1 LDTSVKAILPKPFD
15 ASPRSNVHLSHTIV
29 IGLVACLDAAIILV
43 TGFGLFELY
52 LDSAPDYLSRYL
64 GVITIYTILTLQ
76 TFNTAGLYRFN
87 AIIRPRKHA
96 RKIPVICSAVFLAI
110 VAIGFALKISADF
123 SRIWSFAWFV
133 SSTSFLWLSR
143 FAVQRFLR
151 KAAAAGALTRNII
164 IYGGGDHG
172 RKLIEHLERIR
183 EPWNH
188 IVGVFDDRSDRVGD
202 TVAGYPVLGN
212 LNDMLDYGRLNRSDE
227 ILIALPWNSQQRVL
241 QIVRILTA
249 LPANIRLSSEIA
261 GHELLHQSVSYKFG
275 VPMLN
280 IMEKPVSGW
289 GALSKNILDVMLGVL
304 FTLIA
309 LPIMALAAIAIKLES
324 KGPILF
330 KQQRYGFNNQ
340 LIEVYKFRSMY
351 TEMTDANAEQLTTR
365 DDPRV
370 TRVGAFLRRTSLD
383 ELPQLLNVLKGEMS
397 VVGPRPHAT
406 RAKAAG
412 KLYEDVVD
420 GYAIRHKVKPGI
432 TGWAQVNGWRGNTD
446 TEGDIMGRLEHDF
459 YYIENW
465 SVMFDLYIILRTI
478 KAVIVGDKNAY

>member
-1 LDTSVKAILPKPFD
+1 M
-15 ASPRSNVHLSHTIV
+15 RSRGFAAARRTNIHLSHTIV
-29 IGLVACLDAAIILV
+29 TGLVIAMDAAIILI
-43 TGFGLFELY
+43 TGLGLFELY
-52 LDSAPDYLSRYL
+52 LDSEPTYVSRYL
-64 GVITIYTILTLQ
+64 GVIAVYTILALQ
-76 TFNTAGLYRFN
+76 TFNTVGLYRFN
-87 AIIRPRKHA
+87 SIIQPRRHVK
-96 RKIPVICSAVFLAI
+96 KIPVICGTVFLTI
-110 VAIGFALKISADF
+110 VALGFALKISADF
-123 SRIWSFAWFV
+123 SRVWSFAWLV
-133 SSTSFLWLSR
+133 SSTTLLCLNR
-143 FAVQRFLR
+143 FVVKRVLR
-151 KAAAAGALTRNII
+151 KAAAAGALTRNIVV
-164 IYGGGDHG
+164 YGGGEHG
-172 RKLIEHLERIR
+172 RKLIEHLEKIR

-212 LNDMLDYGRLNRSDE
+212 LSDMLEYGRKNRSDE
-227 ILIALPWNSQQRVL
+227 VLIALPWNSQKRIL
-241 QIVRILTA
+241 NIVRILTA
-249 LPANIRLSSEIA
+249 LPANIRLSSEIL

-275 VPMLN
+275 IPMLN

-289 GALSKNILDVMLGVL
+289 GAFSKNVLDIVLGVI
-304 FTLIA
+304 FTIIA
-309 LPIMALAAIAIKLES
+309 APVMALAAIAIKLES
-324 KGPILF
+324 KGPVLF

-351 TEMTDANAEQLTTR
+351 TEMSDANAEQLTTR

-446 TEGDIMGRLEHDF
+446 TERDIMGRLEHDF

-465 SVMFDLYIILRTI
+465 SVMFDLYIILRTLKVVLI
-478 KAVIVGDKNAY
+478 GDKNAY